1 MEKLIKIILAIL
13 FLMCLID
20 FPYGFYQ
27 FVRFTALVG
36 FGILAFKAFEEEKQ
50 TEMIVYLILAIL
62 FQPLLK
68 ISIGRT
74 LWNIVDVAVALYLLY
89 DVLIKKE
96 DINGE

>member
-13 FLMCLID
+13 LLMCLID

-50 TEMIVYLILAIL
+50 IEMIIYLALALL
-62 FQPLLK
+62 FQPIVK
-68 ISIGRT
+68 ISLGRT
-74 LWNIVDVAVALYLLY
+74 LWNIVDIAVALYLLY

-96 DINGE
+96 SVNGE

>member
-13 FLMCLID
+13 FFMCLID

-36 FGILAFKAFEEEKQ
+36 FAILAFKAFEKENQ
-50 TEMIVYLILAIL
+50 TEMIMYIVLTLL
-62 FQPLLK
+62 FQPLIK
-68 ISIGRT
+68 ISLGRT
-74 LWNIVDVAVALYLLY
+74 LWNIVDVTVALYLLY

-96 DINGE
+96 PVNGK

>member
-1 MEKLIKIILAIL
+1 
-13 FLMCLID
+13 MCLID

-96 DINGE
+96 NINGE

>member
-36 FGILAFKAFEEEKQ
+36 FGILAFKAFQEEKQ

-68 ISIGRT
+68 ISLGRI
-74 LWNIVDVAVALYLLY
+74 LWNIVDVVVALYLLY

-96 DINGE
+96 SFDGE

>member
-1 MEKLIKIILAIL
+1 
-13 FLMCLID
+13 MCLID
-20 FPYGFYQ
+20 FPYGFYE
-27 FVRFTALVG
+27 FVRFTALIG
-36 FGILAFKAFEEEKQ
+36 FGILAYKAFEEEKQ

-96 DINGE
+96 NINGE

>member
-1 MEKLIKIILAIL
+1 
-13 FLMCLID
+13 MCLID
-20 FPYGFYQ
+20 FPYEFYQ

-96 DINGE
+96 NINGE

>member
-20 FPYGFYQ
+20 FPYEFYQ

-96 DINGE
+96 NINGE